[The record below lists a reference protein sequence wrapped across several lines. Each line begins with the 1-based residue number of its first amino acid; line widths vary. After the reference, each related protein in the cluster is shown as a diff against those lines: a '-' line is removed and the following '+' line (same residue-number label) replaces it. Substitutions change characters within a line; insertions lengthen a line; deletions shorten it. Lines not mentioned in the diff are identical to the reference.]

1 MTVAGP
7 IKGKNQ
13 AMKGLEYQETGS
25 LKAYRDLKLK
35 VAKGIIFCSV
45 NPDSFT

>member
-1 MTVAGP
+1 MTVIGP

-13 AMKGLEYQETGS
+13 AMKGLEYQGKGS
-25 LKAYRDLKLK
+25 LKEYRDLKSE
-35 VAKGIIFCSV
+35 VAKGLIFSST